1 MAKKTL
7 YIAYGSNIN
16 LSQMAYRCP
25 TAERV
30 STGFVEN
37 YELEFRR
44 VATIVPKQDSKVPV
58 LVWELKPEDEKNLD
72 RYGGFPHMYRKE
84 TIPVKVGDEVVDGM
98 VYIMN
103 DGQVTPPP
111 ESYYAGIMEGY
122 LANNMDTSYLRSAAE
137 RSYSHYLSDLQKRC
151 VDCSETED
159 YDLDEDEDEDY
170 DFDEDEDEDEDYDED
185 YDYDE
190 DEDESID
197 PDIDGQLTID
207 HRSLRM

>member
-1 MAKKTL
+1 MSKKTL

-16 LSQMAYRCP
+16 LGQMAYRCP

-72 RYGGFPHMYRKE
+72 RYEGFPNMYRKA
-84 TIPVKVGDEVVDGM
+84 TIPVKIGNKEFKGM

-103 DGQVTPPP
+103 NGRIAPPP
-111 ESYYAGIMEGY
+111 ESYYAGILQGY
-122 LANNMDTSYLRSAAE
+122 IDNKMDVSFLQKACAKAY
-137 RSYSHYLSDLQKRC
+137 YMYLSELRENYVKSAEVESFDLVQ
-151 VDCSETED
+151 ED
-159 YDLDEDEDEDY
+159 DEY
-170 DFDEDEDEDEDYDED
+170 

-190 DEDESID
+190 DEDEE
-197 PDIDGQLTID
+197 PDVTGGQ
-207 HRSLRM
+207 SQKM